1 MYVATRSAKFQSP
14 QRTRIQFR
22 HKTQRGNMFLILLP
36 LLLLLLYRYLTRN
49 HDYWQKRNVKH
60 EKPIPV
66 FGSLYQNIMGKKSIT
81 EVATELY
88 NKYPDEKVVGQ
99 YRSTIPELIVRD
111 LDIARN
117 ILNVDFAYFYP
128 RGLGRNPKMEPLFL
142 NLFHVDGDSW
152 KLLRQRLTAAF
163 TTAKLKKMFP
173 LVVECAEKL
182 QLACEETVNRGGEC
196 DVRELMARFTTEFIA
211 ACGFGLQADCIGNQ
225 NSLFREFGKRIF
237 NRNRAWKN
245 AKLVVFYDLF
255 PDFGTLLQYLLA
267 EDDLLETTT
276 QIVKSV
282 LNERNDKPSGRHD
295 FIDLLMELRDKGTIT
310 GESVELKNPDGSP
323 TQVDMEMDLQC
334 MAAQVFIFFAAGFET
349 SSSATS
355 YLLHELAFHPEEQE
369 KIQQDIDQVLAKYD
383 NKLCYDAIAEMSLL
397 SMAFKEAMRKFPS
410 LGTLHRIC
418 ARRYTIPELGITLD
432 PGVRIII
439 PVQAIQN
446 DEKYFDNPSQFKPE
460 RFADTSV
467 ERNKYCYL
475 PFGEGPRMCIGARL
489 GEMQSLA
496 GLVALLHKFTVEPG
510 KATKRELEVNH
521 LSNVVQSI
529 QGGIPLRLKL
539 REKDSRIAA

>member
-1 MYVATRSAKFQSP
+1 M
-14 QRTRIQFR
+14 
-22 HKTQRGNMFLILLP
+22 ILLLVP
-36 LLLLLLYRYLTRN
+36 FIILLTYFYFTKN
-49 HDYWQKRNVKH
+49 HDYWRKRNVKH
-60 EKPIPV
+60 DKPVPI
-66 FGSLYQNIMGKKSIT
+66 FGTFFQNVMGIRSMT
-81 EVATELY
+81 EIATELY
-88 NKYPDEKVVGQ
+88 NKYPDEKVVGL
-99 YRSTIPELIVRD
+99 YRGTTPELIIRD
-111 LDIARN
+111 LDLVRN
-117 ILNVDFAYFYP
+117 ILNVDFSYFYP
-128 RGLGRNPKMEPLFL
+128 RGLGRDVEREPMFL
-142 NLFHVDGDSW
+142 NIFHVDGDPW

-163 TTAKLKKMFP
+163 TTSKLKKMFP

-182 QLACEETVNRGGEC
+182 QHVGEETVKRGGEC

-211 ACGFGLQADCIGNQ
+211 ACGFGLQVDSIGNQ
-225 NSLFREFGKRIF
+225 NSILRNFGRQIFKRT
-237 NRNRAWKN
+237 WKN
-245 AKLVVFYDLF
+245 IVLVPLYDLF
-255 PDFGTLLQYLLA
+255 PDFRKLLQTLLGEPLMLNVTS
-267 EDDLLETTT
+267 E
-276 QIVKSV
+276 IVRTV
-282 LNERNDKPSGRHD
+282 CAERNNKPSGRHD
-295 FIDLLMELRDKGTIT
+295 FIDLLMELGAEGKIK
-310 GESVELKNPDGSP
+310 GESIEKRNSDGSAINVELD
-323 TQVDMEMDLQC
+323 MDLQC
-334 MAAQVFIFFAAGFET
+334 MAAQVLVFFAAGFET

-475 PFGEGPRMCIGARL
+475 PFGEGPRMCMGARL

-496 GLVALLHKFTVEPG
+496 GLAALLHKFSVEPSES
-510 KATKRELEVNH
+510 TKREPQVNP
-521 LSNVVQSI
+521 LSNTVQSVK
-529 QGGIPLRLKL
+529 GGLPLKMKL
-539 REKDSRIAA
+539 RKNKTS